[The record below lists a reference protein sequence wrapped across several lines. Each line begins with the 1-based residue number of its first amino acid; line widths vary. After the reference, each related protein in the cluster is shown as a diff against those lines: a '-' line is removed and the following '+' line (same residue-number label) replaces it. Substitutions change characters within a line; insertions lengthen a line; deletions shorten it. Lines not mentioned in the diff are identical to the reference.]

1 MVPFDIDNQTLNDLE
16 IFESAASEKCIF
28 SFFDFS
34 STIGGKE
41 KLRSLFNH
49 PQTDIQII
57 EERKNL
63 IQYLLKYN
71 KTIAFDK
78 ESLDFIEFYLRQNDK
93 PNQPAAIDIIGVT
106 SRFFFKN
113 NQQQY
118 LRQRG
123 AQEVLK
129 LIHLLYDFCSEL
141 IIENAPE
148 LLKSLHNKVHGMIE
162 RQADI
167 KHHNQIRPHTFKL
180 FDLEKYDFII
190 RNSEVTEIKEL
201 LGICYS
207 LDAYLSVAK
216 SARTYG
222 LSFPVFNSSKERSI
236 VIKGV
241 FHLFV
246 KHPIPNNIDFSTDK
260 NVCFITGV
268 NMAGKSTL
276 LKSIAI
282 SIYLAH
288 LGFPVPAE
296 SMETS
301 IFDGLI
307 TTINLSDNLNQGY
320 SHFYNEV
327 LRVKQVAQKVTTSKN
342 MVVIFDELFRGTNV
356 KDAYDASLS
365 IITAFSQIRGSFF
378 VISTHIV
385 EVAKELNDNSNI
397 NFRFLETRIIDGKP
411 MFTHELKEGI
421 TDERMGMWIIEN
433 EGIMEILNNMTHC
446 NK

>member
-1 MVPFDIDNQTLNDLE
+1 MGPFDIDNQTLNDLE
-16 IFESAASEKCIF
+16 IFESASNEKSIF
-28 SFFDFS
+28 SFFDFT

-57 EERKNL
+57 EERKSL
-63 IQYLLKYN
+63 IGYLMKCD
-71 KTIAFDK
+71 KTIAFNK
-78 ESLDFIEFYLRQNDK
+78 ESLDFIEYYLRQNDK
-93 PNQPAAIDIIGVT
+93 PRQAATLDIIGVT
-106 SRFFFKN
+106 TRFFLKN
-113 NQQQY
+113 NQEQY

-123 AQEVLK
+123 AQEVLE

-141 IIENAPE
+141 IIDVAPK
-148 LLKSLHNKVHGMIE
+148 LLQTLNERVHGIIN

-167 KHHNQIRPHTFKL
+167 KRHNQLRPKTFKL
-180 FDLEKYDFII
+180 FELEKYDFLI
-190 RNSEVTEIKEL
+190 RNSEVLEIKEL
-201 LGICYS
+201 LEICYS

-216 SARTYG
+216 SAKTYN
-222 LSFPVFNSSKERSI
+222 LSFPLFIKSNDRSI
-236 VIKGV
+236 EIKGV

-246 KHPIPNNIDFSTDK
+246 KHPVPNDIYFNTDK
-260 NVCFITGV
+260 NICFITGV

-276 LKSIAI
+276 LKSVAI

-327 LRVKQVAQKVTTSKN
+327 LRVKHVAQKVTASKN
-342 MVVIFDELFRGTNV
+342 MMVIFDELFRGTNV

-365 IITAFSQIRGSFF
+365 IITAFSQIRNSFF
-378 VISTHIV
+378 IISTHIV
-385 EVAKELNDNSNI
+385 EVAKELNKNNNI
-397 NFRFLETRIIDGKP
+397 NFCFLETSMVDGKP
-411 MFTHELKEGI
+411 MFTHKLKEGI

-433 EGIMEILNNMTHC
+433 EGIMEILNG
-446 NK
+446 KSIS

>member
-1 MVPFDIDNQTLNDLE
+1 MASFDIDKQTLNDLE
-16 IFESAASEKCIF
+16 IFESVASEKCIF
-28 SFFDFS
+28 SFFDFTL
-34 STIGGKE
+34 TIGGKE
-41 KLRSLFNH
+41 QLRSLFNH
-49 PQTDIQII
+49 PQSDVQVI
-57 EERKNL
+57 EERKDL

-71 KTIAFDK
+71 KAIAFNK

-93 PNQPAAIDIIGVT
+93 PNQPAALDIIGAT
-106 SRFFFKN
+106 SRFFLKN

-129 LIHLLYDFCSEL
+129 LIHLLYDFCGEL
-141 IIENAPE
+141 IIEEVPE
-148 LLKSLHNKVHGMIE
+148 FLKSLNTKVHEIIG
-162 RQADI
+162 RQPSI
-167 KHHNQIRPHTFKL
+167 KHHNELRPNIFKL

-190 RNSEVTEIKEL
+190 RDSEIKEIKEL
-201 LGICYS
+201 LEICYS
-207 LDAYLSVAK
+207 LDAYLSVAH
-216 SARTYG
+216 SARIYG
-222 LSFPVFNSSKERSI
+222 LSFPVFNSLKDKSI
-236 VIKGV
+236 VIKGL

-246 KHPIPNNIDFSTDK
+246 KHPVPNDIDFSTYK

-276 LKSIAI
+276 LKSVAI

-288 LGFPVPAE
+288 LGFPVPAK

-342 MVVIFDELFRGTNV
+342 MVIIFDELFRGTNV
-356 KDAYDASLS
+356 KDTYDASLS
-365 IITAFSQIRGSFF
+365 IITAFSRIRQSFF
-378 VISTHIV
+378 IISTHIV
-385 EVAKELNDNSNI
+385 EVAKELNENNNI
-397 NFRFLETRIIDGKP
+397 NFRFLETRIIEGKP
-411 MFTHELKEGI
+411 VFTHQLKAGI

-433 EGIMEILNNMTHC
+433 EGIMEILNG
-446 NK
+446 NKVL

>member
-1 MVPFDIDNQTLNDLE
+1 MISFDIDSQTLSDLE
-16 IFESAASEKCIF
+16 IFESAARERCIF
-28 SFFDFS
+28 SFFDFT

-41 KLRSLFNH
+41 QLRSFFNH
-49 PQTDIQII
+49 PQSDVQII
-57 EERKNL
+57 EERKDL
-63 IQYLLKYN
+63 IQYLLKFN
-71 KTIAFDK
+71 KAIAFNK

-93 PNQPAAIDIIGVT
+93 PDEPVGLYIIGAT
-106 SRFFFKN
+106 SKFFFKN

-118 LRQRG
+118 LKQRG

-129 LIHLLYDFCSEL
+129 LIHLLFDFCLEL
-141 IIENAPE
+141 DIDNAPE
-148 LLKSLHNKVHGMIE
+148 FLKKLNIKVNGIIE
-162 RQADI
+162 RHPAVKQ
-167 KHHNQIRPHTFKL
+167 HNQLRPATFKL

-190 RNSEVTEIKEL
+190 RNAEATEFKEL
-201 LGICYS
+201 LGFCYS
-207 LDAYLSVAK
+207 LDAFLSVAK
-216 SARTYG
+216 SAKTYN
-222 LSFPVFNSSKERSI
+222 LSFPVFNASANKSI

-246 KHPIPNNIDFSTDK
+246 KQPIANDIDFNTDK

-282 SIYLAH
+282 AIYLAH
-288 LGFPVPAE
+288 LGFPVPAKN
-296 SMETS
+296 METS

-327 LRVKQVAQKVTTSKN
+327 LRVKEVAQKVTTSKN

-365 IITAFSQIRGSFF
+365 IITAFSQIRKSFF
-378 VISTHIV
+378 IISTHIV
-385 EVAKELNDNSNI
+385 EVAQELNENNNI
-397 NFRFLETRIIDGKP
+397 NFRFLETKIIEGKP
-411 MFTHELKEGI
+411 VFTYQLKAGI

-433 EGIMEILNNMTHC
+433 EGIMEILNGN
-446 NK
+446 NAL

>member
-1 MVPFDIDNQTLNDLE
+1 MGLFDIDNQTLNDLE
-16 IFESAASEKCIF
+16 IFESASNEKSIF
-28 SFFDFS
+28 SFFDFT

-49 PQTDIQII
+49 PQADIQII
-57 EERKNL
+57 EERKSL
-63 IQYLLKYN
+63 IGYLLKYD
-71 KTIAFDK
+71 KTIAFNK
-78 ESLDFIEFYLRQNDK
+78 ESLDFIEYYIRQNDK
-93 PNQPAAIDIIGVT
+93 PRQASTLGIIGVT
-106 SRFFFKN
+106 TRFFLKN
-113 NQQQY
+113 NQEQY

-123 AQEVLK
+123 AQEVLE

-141 IIENAPE
+141 IIDIAPK
-148 LLKSLHNKVHGMIE
+148 LLQTLNEKIQGIIN

-167 KHHNQIRPHTFKL
+167 ERHNQLRPKKFK
-180 FDLEKYDFII
+180 FFELEKYDFLI
-190 RNSEVTEIKEL
+190 RNLEVLEIKEL
-201 LGICYS
+201 LEICYS

-216 SARTYG
+216 SAKTYN
-222 LSFPVFNSSKERSI
+222 LSFPLFIKSNHRSI
-236 VIKGV
+236 EIKGV

-246 KHPIPNNIDFSTDK
+246 KHPVPNDIYFNTDK

-276 LKSIAI
+276 LKSAAV

-327 LRVKQVAQKVTTSKN
+327 LRVKHVAQKVTASKN

-365 IITAFSQIRGSFF
+365 IITAFSQIRNSFF
-378 VISTHIV
+378 IISTHIV
-385 EVAKELNDNSNI
+385 EVAKELNKNNNI
-397 NFRFLETRIIDGKP
+397 NFCFLETSMVDGKP
-411 MFTHELKEGI
+411 MFTHKLKEGI
-421 TDERMGMWIIEN
+421 TDERMGMWIKEN
-433 EGIMEILNNMTHC
+433 EGIMEILNI
-446 NK
+446 KSIL